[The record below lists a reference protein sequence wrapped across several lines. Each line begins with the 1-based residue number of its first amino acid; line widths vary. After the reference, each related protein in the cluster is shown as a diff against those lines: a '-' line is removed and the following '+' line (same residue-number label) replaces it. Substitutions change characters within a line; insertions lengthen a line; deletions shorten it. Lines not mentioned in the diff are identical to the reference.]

1 MTKRVFEK
9 TMLAARALLVL
20 TFAAGVSTASA
31 QELYGTLKKIKD
43 SGTIV
48 IGHNEDSPPFASF
61 GADGKPIG
69 YSIDICNKIAEA
81 VKAELKMDNL
91 TVKFQAV
98 NGQTRTPLLVNGTV
112 DLVCATTTNTFSRQK
127 QLDFLNTM
135 FVTGNRL
142 VVKKSSGIKE
152 IEDLKGKVVSA
163 NQGTTN
169 EKVLNELN
177 EKLNL
182 GIKILPTK
190 DQPQAWIALETG
202 RTDAH
207 MADEVVEYGLIAKA
221 KNPEQFAVVGR
232 LLSFDPYAIVIR
244 RDDSAFRTLGNYT
257 LAKLYRSGEWEQIY
271 TKWLSP
277 IGQPLSPDLKN
288 LMAMQNYPD

>member
-1 MTKRVFEK
+1 MIRSALRGSALVG
-9 TMLAARALLVL
+9 AALLL
-20 TFAAGVSTASA
+20 TSTLAGA
-31 QELYGTLKKIKD
+31 QQLYGTLKKIKD
-43 SGTIV
+43 SGTII

-61 GADGKPIG
+61 GADGKPQG

-91 TVKFQAV
+91 TVKYQAV

-112 DLVCATTTNTFSRQK
+112 DLVCTTTTNTFSRQK
-127 QLDFLNTM
+127 QVDFLNTM

-142 VVKKSSGIKE
+142 LVKKDSGIKE

-169 EKVLNELN
+169 EKVLHALN
-177 EKLNL
+177 DKLNL

-190 DQPQAWIALETG
+190 DQPQAWAALESD

-207 MADEVVEYGLIAKA
+207 MTDEVVEYGLIAKS
-221 KNPEQFAVVGR
+221 KDPDQYMVTGR

-244 RDDSAFRTLGNYT
+244 RDDSAFRSLGNHV
-257 LAKLYRSGEWEQIY
+257 LAELYRSGEWEKIY
-271 TKWLSP
+271 NKWMST
-277 IGQPLSPDLKN
+277 IGQPLSPELKQ
-288 LMAMQNYPD
+288 LMAMQNYPE

>member
-1 MTKRVFEK
+1 MTMRTAILFGGAL
-9 TMLAARALLVL
+9 LAAS
-20 TFAAGVSTASA
+20 FATATSGSA

-61 GADGKPIG
+61 GADGKPLG
-69 YSIDICNKIAEA
+69 YSIDICNKIADE

-91 TVKFQAV
+91 TVKYQAV
-98 NGQTRTPLLVNGTV
+98 NGQTRTPLLINGTV

-135 FVTGNRL
+135 FITGNRL
-142 VVKKSSGIKE
+142 MVKKSSNIKE

-169 EKVLNELN
+169 EKVLHALN
-177 EKLNL
+177 DKLNL

-207 MADEVVEYGLIAKA
+207 MTDEVVEYGLIAKS
-221 KNPEQFAVVGR
+221 KNPQDYEVVGR
-232 LLSFDPYAIVIR
+232 LLSFDPYAVVIR

-257 LAKLYRSGEWEQIY
+257 LAKLVRSGEWEKIY
-271 TKWLSP
+271 TKWMST
-277 IGQPLSPDLKN
+277 IGQPLSPQLKE

>member
-1 MTKRVFEK
+1 MTRTVFAK
-9 TMLAARALLVL
+9 TMLAGQALLVL
-20 TFAAGVSTASA
+20 TFAADVSMASA

-81 VKAELKMDNL
+81 VKAELKMDSL

-182 GIKILPTK
+182 GIKVLPTK

-207 MADEVVEYGLIAKA
+207 MADEVVEYGLIAKS
-221 KNPEQFAVVGR
+221 KNPEQFEVVGR

-257 LAKLYRSGEWEQIY
+257 LARLYRSGEWEQIY
-271 TKWLSP
+271 SKWMST

>member
-1 MTKRVFEK
+1 MAEK
-9 TMLAARALLVL
+9 AFVGSAIIGVALAL
-20 TFAAGVSTASA
+20 TTGTASA
-31 QELYGTLKKIKD
+31 QSLYGTLKKIKD

-61 GADGKPIG
+61 GADGKPQG

-112 DLVCATTTNTFSRQK
+112 DLVCATTTNTFSRQ
-127 QLDFLNTM
+127 QQVDFLNTM

-142 VVKKSSGIKE
+142 LVKKDSGIKE

-169 EKVLNELN
+169 EKVLAELN
-177 EKLNL
+177 QRLNL

-190 DQPQAWIALETG
+190 DQPQAWIALESD

-207 MADEVVEYGLIAKA
+207 MTDEVVEYGLIAKS
-221 KNPEQFAVVGR
+221 KNPSQYAVAGR
-232 LLSFDPYAIVIR
+232 LLSFDPYAVVIR
-244 RDDSAFRTLGNYT
+244 RDDSAFRSLGNKV
-257 LAKLYRSGEWEQIY
+257 LANLYRSGEWEQIY
-271 TKWLSP
+271 TKWMST
-277 IGQPLSPDLKN
+277 IGQPLSPELKL
-288 LMAMQNYPD
+288 LMSMQNYPD

>member
-1 MTKRVFEK
+1 MTRSALFGSA
-9 TMLAARALLVL
+9 LIGAALLL
-20 TFAAGVSTASA
+20 TNTMASA

-48 IGHNEDSPPFASF
+48 IGHNEDSPPFAYF
-61 GADGKPIG
+61 GADGKPQG
-69 YSIDICNKIAEA
+69 YSIDICNKITEA
-81 VKAELKMDNL
+81 VKAELKMDDL
-91 TVKFQAV
+91 TVKYQAV

-127 QLDFLNTM
+127 QVDFLNTM

-142 VVKKSSGIKE
+142 LVRKDSGIKE

-169 EKVLNELN
+169 EKVLHELN
-177 EKLNL
+177 DKLGL

-190 DQPQAWIALETG
+190 DQPQAWAALESD

-207 MADEVVEYGLIAKA
+207 MTDAVVEYGLIAKA
-221 KNPEQFAVVGR
+221 KNPDEYMVTGR
-232 LLSFDPYAIVIR
+232 LLSFDPYAVVIR
-244 RDDSAFRTLGNYT
+244 RDDSAFRSLGNRT
-257 LAKLYRSGEWEQIY
+257 LAELYRSGEWERIY
-271 TKWLSP
+271 TKWMST
-277 IGQPLSPDLKN
+277 IGQPMSPELKQ
-288 LMAMQNYPD
+288 LMSMQNYPD

>member
-1 MTKRVFEK
+1 MTRSALFGSA
-9 TMLAARALLVL
+9 LIGAALLL
-20 TFAAGVSTASA
+20 TNTMASA

-48 IGHNEDSPPFASF
+48 IGHNEDSPPFAYF
-61 GADGKPIG
+61 GADGKPQG

-81 VKAELKMDNL
+81 VKAELKMDDL
-91 TVKFQAV
+91 TVKYQAV

-135 FVTGNRL
+135 FITGNRL
-142 VVKKSSGIKE
+142 LVRKDSGIKE

-169 EKVLNELN
+169 EKVLHELN
-177 EKLNL
+177 DKLGL

-190 DQPQAWIALETG
+190 DQPQAWAALESD

-207 MADEVVEYGLIAKA
+207 MTDAVVEYGLIAKA
-221 KNPEQFAVVGR
+221 KNPDDYMVTGR

-244 RDDSAFRTLGNYT
+244 RDDSAFRSIGNRT
-257 LAKLYRSGEWEQIY
+257 LAQLYRSGEWEQIY
-271 TKWLSP
+271 TKWMST
-277 IGQPLSPDLKN
+277 IGQPMSPELKQ
-288 LMAMQNYPD
+288 LMSMQNYPD

>member
-1 MTKRVFEK
+1 M
-9 TMLAARALLVL
+9 
-20 TFAAGVSTASA
+20 
-31 QELYGTLKKIKD
+31 
-43 SGTIV
+43 
-48 IGHNEDSPPFASF
+48 
-61 GADGKPIG
+61 G

-81 VKAELKMDNL
+81 VKAELKMDSL

-177 EKLNL
+177 QKLNL
-182 GIKILPTK
+182 GIKVLPTK
-190 DQPQAWIALETG
+190 DQPQAWIALETD

-207 MADEVVEYGLIAKA
+207 MADEVVEHGLIAKS
-221 KNPEQFAVVGR
+221 KNPEQYEVVGR

-257 LAKLYRSGEWEQIY
+257 LARLYRSGEWEQIY
-271 TKWLSP
+271 TKWMST

>member
-1 MTKRVFEK
+1 MTR
-9 TMLAARALLVL
+9 TMIVRATLLSLALGS
-20 TFAAGVSTASA
+20 AGAGAEA
-31 QELYGTLKKIKD
+31 QEVYGTLKKIKD
-43 SGTIV
+43 SGTII

-61 GADGKPIG
+61 DAAGKPQG
-69 YSIDICNKIAEA
+69 YSIDICNKIADG
-81 VKAELKMDNL
+81 VKAELKMDKL

-127 QLDFLNTM
+127 QVDFLNTM

-142 VVKKSSGIKE
+142 LVKKDSGIKE

-177 EKLNL
+177 QKLNL
-182 GIKILPTK
+182 GIKILSTK
-190 DQPQAWIALETG
+190 DQPQAWAALESD

-207 MADEVVEYGLIAKA
+207 MTDAVVEYGLIAKA
-221 KNPEQFAVVGR
+221 KNPGLYMVTGR
-232 LLSFDPYAIVIR
+232 LLSFDPYAVVIR
-244 RDDSAFRTLGNYT
+244 RDDSAFRSLGNKV
-257 LAKLYRSGEWEQIY
+257 LADLYRSGEWEAIY
-271 TKWLSP
+271 TKWMST
-277 IGQPLSPDLKN
+277 IGQPLDADLKL
-288 LMAMQNYPD
+288 LMSMQNYPD

>member
-1 MTKRVFEK
+1 MTRTALISGVVLGAA
-9 TMLAARALLVL
+9 LALG
-20 TFAAGVSTASA
+20 AGTAGA
-31 QELYGTLKKIKD
+31 QEFYGTLKKIKD
-43 SGTIV
+43 SGTII
-48 IGHNEDSPPFASF
+48 IGHNEDSPPFAYF
-61 GADGKPIG
+61 GADGKPQG
-69 YSIDICNKIAEA
+69 YSIDICNKIAEG

-127 QLDFLNTM
+127 QVDFLNTM

-142 VVKKSSGIKE
+142 VVKKDSGIKE

-177 EKLNL
+177 QRLNL

-190 DQPQAWIALETG
+190 DQPQAWVALETD

-207 MADEVVEYGLIAKA
+207 MTDEVVEYGLIAKA
-221 KNPEQFAVVGR
+221 KNPAQYAVVGR
-232 LLSFDPYAIVIR
+232 LLSFDPYAVVIR
-244 RDDSAFRTLGNYT
+244 RDDSAFRSLGNKV
-257 LAKLYRSGEWEQIY
+257 LADLYRNGEWEKIY
-271 TKWLSP
+271 TKWMST
-277 IGQPLSPDLKN
+277 IGQPLSPDLKL
-288 LMAMQNYPD
+288 LMSMQNYPD

>member
-1 MTKRVFEK
+1 MKRSSMTKAALLGAVFAAAAL
-9 TMLAARALLVL
+9 TGARAD
-20 TFAAGVSTASA
+20 
-31 QELYGTLKKIKD
+31 ELYGTLKKIKD
-43 SGTIV
+43 SGTII

-61 GADGKPIG
+61 GPDGKPLG
-69 YSIDICNKIAEA
+69 YSIDICNKIADA
-81 VKAELKMDNL
+81 VKTELKMDNL

-127 QLDFLNTM
+127 QVDFLNTI

-142 VVKKSSGIKE
+142 LVKKNSGIKE

-169 EKVLNELN
+169 EKVLAELN
-177 EKLNL
+177 QKLNL

-190 DQPQAWIALETG
+190 DQPQAWIALETD

-207 MADEVVEYGLIAKA
+207 MTDEVVEYGLIKKA
-221 KNPEQFAVVGR
+221 KSPDDYAVVGR
-232 LLSFDPYAIVIR
+232 LLSFDPYGIVIR
-244 RDDSAFRTLGNYT
+244 RDDSAFRSLGNHV
-257 LAKLYRSGEWEQIY
+257 LADLYRSGELEQIY
-271 TKWLSP
+271 AKWMSP
-277 IGQPLSPDLKN
+277 IGQPLSPELKT
-288 LMAMQNYPD
+288 LFAFQAYPE

>member
-1 MTKRVFEK
+1 MAGKAFIGSVVLGAA
-9 TMLAARALLVL
+9 LAFGAG
-20 TFAAGVSTASA
+20 AAGA

-43 SGTIV
+43 SGTII
-48 IGHNEDSPPFASF
+48 IGHNEDSPPFAYF
-61 GADGKPIG
+61 GADGKPQG

-81 VKAELKMDNL
+81 VKTELKLDNL

-127 QLDFLNTM
+127 QVDFLNTM

-142 VVKKSSGIKE
+142 VVKKDSGIKE

-177 EKLNL
+177 QRLNL

-190 DQPQAWIALETG
+190 DQPQAWVALETD

-207 MADEVVEYGLIAKA
+207 MTDEVVEYGLIAKS
-221 KNPEQFAVVGR
+221 KNPAQYAVVGR
-232 LLSFDPYAIVIR
+232 LLSFDPYAVVIR
-244 RDDSAFRTLGNYT
+244 RDDSAFRSLGNKV
-257 LAKLYRSGEWEQIY
+257 LADLYRNGEWEKIY
-271 TKWLSP
+271 NKWMST
-277 IGQPLSPDLKN
+277 IGQPLSPDLKL
-288 LMAMQNYPD
+288 LMSMQNYPD

>member
-1 MTKRVFEK
+1 MRRVHLFGGA
-9 TMLAARALLVL
+9 LAVA
-20 TFAAGVSTASA
+20 FAFVGASANA
-31 QELYGTLKKIKD
+31 QELYGTLKKIRD
-43 SGTIV
+43 SGAIV

-61 GADGKPIG
+61 DADGKPKG
-69 YSIDICNKIAEA
+69 YSIDICNKIAVA

-91 TVKFQAV
+91 AVKFQAV

-127 QLDFLNTM
+127 QVDFLNTM

-142 VVKKSSGIKE
+142 LVKKNSGIKE

-177 EKLNL
+177 QKLNL
-182 GIKILPTK
+182 GIKVLSTK
-190 DQPQAWIALETG
+190 DQPQAWIALESD

-207 MADEVVEYGLIAKA
+207 MTDEVVEYGLIAKS
-221 KNPEQFAVVGR
+221 KNPDQYAVAGR

-244 RDDSAFRTLGNYT
+244 RDDSAFRSLGNRV
-257 LAKLYRSGEWEQIY
+257 LADLYRSGEWEQIY
-271 TKWLSP
+271 SKWMST
-277 IGQPLSPDLKN
+277 IGQPLSPELKL
-288 LMAMQNYPD
+288 LMSMQNYPD

>member
-1 MTKRVFEK
+1 MRTAVFVK
-9 TMLAARALLVL
+9 QAALAAALVIG
-20 TFAAGVSTASA
+20 TAGMAHA
-31 QELYGTLKKIKD
+31 DELYGTLKKIKD

-48 IGHNEDSPPFASF
+48 IGHNEDSPPFAFF
-61 GADGKPIG
+61 GADGKPQG
-69 YSIDICNKIAEA
+69 YSIDICNKIADA
-81 VKAELKMDNL
+81 VKEELNMPNL
-91 TVKFQAV
+91 TVKYQAV

-127 QLDFLNTM
+127 QIDFLNTM

-142 VVKKSSGIKE
+142 LVKKGSGIKE

-169 EKVLNELN
+169 EKLLNKLN
-177 EKLNL
+177 QDLNL
-182 GIKILPTK
+182 GIKVLSTK

-207 MADEVVEYGLIAKA
+207 LTDEVVEYGLIKKA
-221 KNPEQFAVVGR
+221 KNPDDYEVVGR

-244 RDDSAFRTLGNYT
+244 RDDSAFRSLGNHV
-257 LAKLYRSGEWEQIY
+257 LANLYRSGELEKIY
-271 TKWLSP
+271 TKWMST
-277 IGQPLSPDLKN
+277 IGQPLSPELKT
-288 LMAMQNYPD
+288 LFAMQAYPE

>member
-1 MTKRVFEK
+1 MTRTVFAK
-9 TMLAARALLVL
+9 TMLAAQALLVS
-20 TFAAGVSTASA
+20 TFAAAVSTAPA

-81 VKAELKMDNL
+81 VKAELKMDSL

-152 IEDLKGKVVSA
+152 IEDLKGRVVSA

-182 GIKILPTK
+182 GIKVLPTK

-207 MADEVVEYGLIAKA
+207 MADEVVEYGLIAKS
-221 KNPEQFAVVGR
+221 KNPEQFEVVGR

-257 LAKLYRSGEWEQIY
+257 LARLYRSGEWEQIY
-271 TKWLSP
+271 SKWMST

>member
-1 MTKRVFEK
+1 MTMRTAILFGSAL
-9 TMLAARALLVL
+9 LAA
-20 TFAAGVSTASA
+20 TFTASTSGSA

-61 GADGKPIG
+61 GADGKPLG
-69 YSIDICNKIAEA
+69 YSIDICNKIAEE

-91 TVKFQAV
+91 TVKYQAV
-98 NGQTRTPLLVNGTV
+98 NGQTRTPLLINGTV

-142 VVKKSSGIKE
+142 MVKKSSNIKE

-169 EKVLNELN
+169 EKVLHALN
-177 EKLNL
+177 DKLNL

-207 MADEVVEYGLIAKA
+207 MTDEVVEYGLIAKS
-221 KNPEQFAVVGR
+221 KNPELYEVVGR
-232 LLSFDPYAIVIR
+232 LLSFDPYSIVIR

-257 LAKLYRSGEWEQIY
+257 LAKLYRSGEWEKIY
-271 TKWLSP
+271 TKWMST
-277 IGQPLSPDLKN
+277 IGQPLSQGLKN

>member
-1 MTKRVFEK
+1 MTMMIAR
-9 TMLAARALLVL
+9 TAAFAALLVGASL
-20 TFAAGVSTASA
+20 MPSSA

-43 SGTIV
+43 AGTIV
-48 IGHNEDSPPFASF
+48 IGHNEDSPPFAYF
-61 GADGKPIG
+61 GADGKPMG

-91 TVKFQAV
+91 TIKYQAV

-142 VVKKSSGIKE
+142 LVKKGTGIKE

-182 GIKILPTK
+182 GIKVLPTK
-190 DQPQAWIALETG
+190 DQPQAWIALETDAPT
-202 RTDAH
+202 RT
-207 MADEVVEYGLIAKA
+207 
-221 KNPEQFAVVGR
+221 
-232 LLSFDPYAIVIR
+232 
-244 RDDSAFRTLGNYT
+244 
-257 LAKLYRSGEWEQIY
+257 
-271 TKWLSP
+271 
-277 IGQPLSPDLKN
+277 
-288 LMAMQNYPD
+288 